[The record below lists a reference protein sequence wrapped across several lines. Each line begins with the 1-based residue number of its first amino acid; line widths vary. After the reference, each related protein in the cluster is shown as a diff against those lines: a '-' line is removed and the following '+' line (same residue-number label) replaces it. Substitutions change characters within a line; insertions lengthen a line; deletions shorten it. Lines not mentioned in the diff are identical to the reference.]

1 MEYAEKAL
9 LKASEI
15 LQMIQADNKKKKRL
29 FTANQGDLAALN
41 IVKKDYQK
49 AFQIHCDNVAFR
61 KEMLEEE
68 PEQDY
73 KKMVAASY
81 KGMAT
86 ACGTA

>member
-1 MEYAEKAL
+1 M

-15 LQMIQADNKKKKRL
+15 LQMIQADNKKEK
-29 FTANQGDLAALN
+29 TAFHGKSGRSCGAEYCE
-41 IVKKDYQK
+41 KDYQK

-73 KKMVAASY
+73 KKNGGGVL
-81 KGMAT
+81 
-86 ACGTA
+86 